1 LIRRLADQGLTV
13 LLVEHDMPLVMRVS
27 NTITVLNYGKKLA
40 EGTPEEMRSHP
51 EVIAA
56 YLGAD
61 IEEQAPTRN
70 QPEKAVA

>member
-1 LIRRLADQGLTV
+1 
-13 LLVEHDMPLVMRVS
+13 MPLVMRIS

-40 EGTPEEMRSHP
+40 EGTPAEMRSHP

-61 IEEQAPTRN
+61 IEEQAQACN
-70 QPEKAVA
+70 QPEKAFA